1 MLAEDFGYRVLPGAA
16 IDTPGV
22 DEVLRG
28 RERGLRVG
36 LVVLAVEALA
46 LALVAVREG
55 PGSAAAVALAVVL
68 LVTAG
73 PVLLWRRARRKE
85 RAIMTT
91 YGWQVWPCAVEVVR
105 VVAAEGRRERGRRWA
120 HQSRVVL
127 LRPDGQAQCS
137 FPPPDEGARPGEG
150 GRPGGGAGLGS
161 GAGSGNGGRP
171 REGGRPDEGA
181 GAGQEVW
188 FAGDTR
194 FGGMLAAPGGLPFR
208 YVTRTRPGRAKAS
221 PEEDRAAATTGL
233 MPRSWRPGGLT

>member
-150 GRPGGGAGLGS
+150 GRP
-161 GAGSGNGGRP
+161 
-171 REGGRPDEGA
+171 DEGA